1 MATKALFVEDEGG
14 RRVRAL
20 GSTMVV
26 KAAAAQTGGAYE
38 VVVVECGPGGDGVPH
53 RHPWQELYL
62 VLEGEMTVTV
72 GARTHRAG
80 PGDLVTIPPKALHTF
95 TVTSERA
102 RFAHISIG
110 PGATAM
116 FDDFAEA
123 VPEEPT
129 LDDLPTIFEINR
141 RHGVELQLPD
151 ELVAELAGDA

>member
-72 GARTHRAG
+72 TLTPVSVGTELRVVQEGIPDAIPAEACRLGWQESLAQLAL
-80 PGDLVTIPPKALHTF
+80 LVEPTIP
-95 TVTSERA
+95 
-102 RFAHISIG
+102 
-110 PGATAM
+110 
-116 FDDFAEA
+116 D
-123 VPEEPT
+123 
-129 LDDLPTIFEINR
+129 
-141 RHGVELQLPD
+141 
-151 ELVAELAGDA
+151 